1 MIIFWLLNKKKSK
14 FSCVLTKNAVNLR
27 LLNKNYEIMTTLK
40 SRVIG
45 VDVSKEQTTCAIV
58 DVRGNIIA
66 KDSFPTTD
74 YSEISKFVDV
84 LCERILELAI
94 NNGGIETIRSVGV
107 SVPSGNYKTGC
118 IENPPNMTWKGSVPL
133 SAMMRDR
140 LGMAVAVGN
149 DSHVIALGEHMFYG
163 AHGFKEFAIVT
174 IGHGLGNAFFSKNS
188 IHLGANGF
196 AGELGHTCV
205 ADKGRQCECGL
216 QGCLETYVAAKGIV
230 RTAKE
235 LMAESDEPS
244 MLRDFAGFTPRDITY
259 CCDSG
264 DKLAIEVYRRTGYLL
279 GIGLANFAAICDPE
293 AIILTGG
300 IVKAG
305 KWLMEPTQQSFN
317 EHLFHN
323 LRGKVRLIASASSSR
338 DRDVLGASA
347 LAWEVKEYSLFK

>member
-1 MIIFWLLNKKKSK
+1 
-14 FSCVLTKNAVNLR
+14 
-27 LLNKNYEIMTTLK
+27 MTTVK

-45 VDVSKEQTTCAIV
+45 VDVSKDQTTYAIV

-66 KDSFPTTD
+66 KDFFPTSD
-74 YSEISKFVDV
+74 YPEINKFVDV
-84 LCERILELAI
+84 LCGRIFELAV
-94 NNGGIETIRSVGV
+94 NNGGIEQIRSVGV
-107 SVPSGNYKTGC
+107 SVPSGNFATGC
-118 IENPPNMTWKGSVPL
+118 IENSPNMPWKGTVPL
-133 SAMMRDR
+133 AALMRDR
-140 LGMAVAVGN
+140 LGLAVAVGN

-174 IGHGLGNAFFSKNS
+174 IGHGLGNAFFSKNT

-205 ADKGRQCECGL
+205 QDHGRKCECGL
-216 QGCLETYVAAKGIV
+216 EGCLETYVAAKGIV
-230 RTAKE
+230 RTARE
-235 LMAESDEPS
+235 MMEESDEPS
-244 MLRDFAGFTPRDITY
+244 MMRDFAKLSPKDITF

-264 DKLAIEVYRRTGYLL
+264 DKMAIEVYRRTGYLL

-300 IVKAG
+300 ITKAG
-305 KWLMEPTQQSFN
+305 KWLIEPTTQSFN

-323 LRGKVRLIASASSSR
+323 LRGKTRLIQSTISSR
-338 DRDVLGASA
+338 ERDVLGASA